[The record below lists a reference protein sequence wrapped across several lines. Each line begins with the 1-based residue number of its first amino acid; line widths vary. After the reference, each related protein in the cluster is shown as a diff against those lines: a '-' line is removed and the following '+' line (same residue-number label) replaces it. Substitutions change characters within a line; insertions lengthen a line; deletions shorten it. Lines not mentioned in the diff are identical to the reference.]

1 MLPGVN
7 LYNCFWK
14 SYASSYLCLLLHGTA
29 PFCQDLF
36 CTFVHF
42 LQFSFSFPVFSTV
55 SLDRIPMLFSLF
67 PIDWDPRWNGFAFW
81 VTNSRSREKAV
92 RYLFRY
98 EYQSFQKIRLDN
110 SLELWTQPF
119 LFLDRTSFVSGFC
132 SFVCMSSDG
141 SASGCLSHPST
152 FVFLLF
158 HQASDSR
165 YPCSLC
171 FARWRYGSLFRI
183 LQSLLAYSNA
193 FLFVFAFGFPFS
205 FPYLLLT
212 FRLPDTPLYPNS
224 ISALR
229 LSKVDLLSRLP
240 SHGSLEHMLLG
251 SSALP
256 SVRKIRFAYFVRFV
270 PSFLFTR

>member
-1 MLPGVN
+1 
-7 LYNCFWK
+7 
-14 SYASSYLCLLLHGTA
+14 
-29 PFCQDLF
+29 
-36 CTFVHF
+36 
-42 LQFSFSFPVFSTV
+42 
-55 SLDRIPMLFSLF
+55 MLFSLF

-92 RYLFRY
+92 RSLFRY

-132 SFVCMSSDG
+132 SFVCMLSDG

-171 FARWRYGSLFRI
+171 FARWRYGSLFAF
-183 LQSLLAYSNA
+183 SKAYSRIQT
-193 FLFVFAFGFPFS
+193 LSSS
-205 FPYLLLT
+205 FLLLD
-212 FRLPDTPLYPNS
+212 FRSPFRTSCLLFDCRTPHCT
-224 ISALR
+224 R
-229 LSKVDLLSRLP
+229 T
-240 SHGSLEHMLLG
+240 
-251 SSALP
+251 
-256 SVRKIRFAYFVRFV
+256 RF
-270 PSFLFTR
+270 PP

>member
-171 FARWRYGSLFRI
+171 FARWRYGSLFAF
-183 LQSLLAYSNA
+183 SKAYSRIQT
-193 FLFVFAFGFPFS
+193 LSSS
-205 FPYLLLT
+205 FLLLD
-212 FRLPDTPLYPNS
+212 FRSPFRTSCLLFDCRTPHCT
-224 ISALR
+224 R
-229 LSKVDLLSRLP
+229 T
-240 SHGSLEHMLLG
+240 
-251 SSALP
+251 
-256 SVRKIRFAYFVRFV
+256 RF
-270 PSFLFTR
+270 PP

>member
-1 MLPGVN
+1 
-7 LYNCFWK
+7 
-14 SYASSYLCLLLHGTA
+14 
-29 PFCQDLF
+29 
-36 CTFVHF
+36 
-42 LQFSFSFPVFSTV
+42 
-55 SLDRIPMLFSLF
+55 MLFSLF

-92 RYLFRY
+92 RSLFRY

-132 SFVCMSSDG
+132 SFVCMLSDG

-183 LQSLLAYSNA
+183 LRSLLAFPNA

-240 SHGSLEHMLLG
+240 SHGSLEHMLLVFR
-251 SSALP
+251 P
-256 SVRKIRFAYFVRFV
+256 SVYSKNPLRLLCTLCAFV
-270 PSFLFTR
+270 PFHPLKKNLSHARHFPPRIFFETLAFSDLPVEHLPIFFQSILCNDFCGF